1 MPEVSVGA
9 AHLRLVLAMVLE
21 LYLDLLSQPC
31 RAVYIF
37 AKKNN
42 IPFMMKPVEMLKG
55 QHFTEEFNKVNILRK
70 VPVLKDG
77 DFILEESTAILLY
90 LTRKYNTPSYWYPP
104 DMKKRARVDEYL
116 AWQIST
122 IRAGTSKI
130 LWLKVRPDLLFTGG
144 AAPSP
149 PLALQSLQCPRRSR
163 RGGLVQGGGGTW
175 GCCFSYQIHCR
186 GVKSQR
192 LGGGCA
198 SPHRRQG
205 ATEWQWRSNL
215 SLESC
220 MCPSQFGN
228 GWQLTDIMKP
238 MRRTPLAIRSFGG
251 VTYPPKTYTH
261 GDVSVRGPR
270 QQGTISCLLLLAA
283 TPQIFWHSPQNKG
296 DSSKGTKQPTW
307 QEPPQDQP
315 LGPPREPQS
324 QPRSP
329 HPPLAPAW
337 EKLISSPSLLHVS
350 VGQVVI
356 PLFVGHQVSPEKLYE
371 AMEELNLAIQKL
383 EDKFLQDKPFLIGPE
398 ISLADLV
405 AIVELMQPLGAGCDI
420 LVGRPKLQEW
430 RKRVELTLGKDLF
443 MEAHNRI
450 LNPQELKS
458 IIIDPPLKAQMKPLL
473 LKMLK

>member
-1 MPEVSVGA
+1 
-9 AHLRLVLAMVLE
+9 MVLE

-130 LWLKVRPDLLFTGG
+130 LWLKV
-144 AAPSP
+144 
-149 PLALQSLQCPRRSR
+149 
-163 RGGLVQGGGGTW
+163 
-175 GCCFSYQIHCR
+175 
-186 GVKSQR
+186 
-192 LGGGCA
+192 
-198 SPHRRQG
+198 
-205 ATEWQWRSNL
+205 
-215 SLESC
+215 
-220 MCPSQFGN
+220 
-228 GWQLTDIMKP
+228 
-238 MRRTPLAIRSFGG
+238 
-251 VTYPPKTYTH
+251 
-261 GDVSVRGPR
+261 
-270 QQGTISCLLLLAA
+270 
-283 TPQIFWHSPQNKG
+283 
-296 DSSKGTKQPTW
+296 
-307 QEPPQDQP
+307 
-315 LGPPREPQS
+315 
-324 QPRSP
+324 
-329 HPPLAPAW
+329 
-337 EKLISSPSLLHVS
+337 
-350 VGQVVI
+350 VI
-356 PLFVGHQVSPEKLYE
+356 PLFIGHQVSPEKLHE
-371 AMEELNLAIQKL
+371 AMEELNHTIQKL
-383 EDKFLQDKPFLIGPE
+383 EDKFLQEKPFLIGPE

-405 AIVELMQPLGAGCDI
+405 AIVELMQPFGASCDI
-420 LVGRPKLQEW
+420 LEGHPKLQEW
-430 RKRVELTLGKDLF
+430 RKRVELTLGKELF

-458 IIIDPPLKAQMKPLL
+458 IVIDPPLKAQMKPLL

>member
-1 MPEVSVGA
+1 MHVAQCLWQQKGPHWLLLPHPLGSIPPWIRRDVKPPNPSHHESSHSLPKGCPPGGSGKGLAWLAMGPLVPSANQMPEVSVGST
-9 AHLRLVLAMVLE
+9 HLWLVLAMVLE

-130 LWLKVRPDLLFTGG
+130 LWLKV
-144 AAPSP
+144 
-149 PLALQSLQCPRRSR
+149 
-163 RGGLVQGGGGTW
+163 
-175 GCCFSYQIHCR
+175 
-186 GVKSQR
+186 
-192 LGGGCA
+192 
-198 SPHRRQG
+198 
-205 ATEWQWRSNL
+205 
-215 SLESC
+215 
-220 MCPSQFGN
+220 
-228 GWQLTDIMKP
+228 
-238 MRRTPLAIRSFGG
+238 
-251 VTYPPKTYTH
+251 
-261 GDVSVRGPR
+261 
-270 QQGTISCLLLLAA
+270 
-283 TPQIFWHSPQNKG
+283 
-296 DSSKGTKQPTW
+296 
-307 QEPPQDQP
+307 
-315 LGPPREPQS
+315 
-324 QPRSP
+324 
-329 HPPLAPAW
+329 
-337 EKLISSPSLLHVS
+337 
-350 VGQVVI
+350 VI

-420 LVGRPKLQEW
+420 LEGRPKLQEW